1 MLTAQK
7 GNIFLFVVYQSLSKK
22 KLVQMV
28 QSLLRGI
35 IEPQILPAVDYI
47 PSQTEIIS
55 LFSFSVL
62 GAHNSAMKGKNSV
75 TIQLMIEE

>member
-28 QSLLRGI
+28 QTLLRGI

-47 PSQTEIIS
+47 P
-55 LFSFSVL
+55 
-62 GAHNSAMKGKNSV
+62 
-75 TIQLMIEE
+75 